1 MFAHVA
7 DAVKSP
13 ALVQI
18 GSNIMVARFE
28 TLKVYSALGAVRY
41 LLDTGAVSPDDTLVD
56 SSSGVYAYALALAC
70 HRYGLKCHIVGSP
83 AIDQTLRVQLEI
95 LGVTLDQ
102 LDPSPNLKFDQ
113 GRRVAHI
120 KQLLQ
125 RNPKMH
131 WMRQYHDGIHYLGY
145 REFAELVLREL
156 DASRLT
162 VVGGVGT
169 GASTGALATYLREAG
184 HRTRLCG
191 VEPFGSVTFGGNAFE
206 DPAAVIAGIGAS
218 LPFENVR
225 HELYD
230 TIHWIS
236 FDYSMSACVHL
247 LREHAL
253 FAGLSTGA
261 SYLAARWEAGRD
273 PDSRYLFIAADTGHR
288 YVDKVFAQHR
298 TALPLEDLR
307 PAPIAAPEALRFPWS
322 VMEWQRQP
330 KPVEWQT
337 RARHG
342 DLVPEPA

>member
-1 MFAHVA
+1 MFTHVA
-7 DAVKSP
+7 DAVRSP
-13 ALVQI
+13 ALVGI
-18 GSNIMVARFE
+18 GSNITVARFE
-28 TLKVYSALGAVRY
+28 TLKVYSALGAVKF
-41 LLDTGAVSPDDTLVD
+41 LLDTGAVSQDDTLID

-70 HRYGLKCHIVGSP
+70 HRYGLRCHIVGSP
-83 AIDQTLRVQLEI
+83 AIDRTLRVQLEI

-125 RNPKMH
+125 DNPRMH
-131 WMRQYHDGIHYLGY
+131 WMRQYHDSIHYLGY
-145 REFAELVLREL
+145 QEFADLVQREL
-156 DASRLT
+156 DVPRLT

-184 HRTRLCG
+184 RHTRLCG
-191 VEPFGSVTFGGNAFE
+191 VEPFGSVTFGGAAFE

-236 FDYSMSACVHL
+236 FDYSMSACIHL

-253 FAGLSTGA
+253 FVGLSTGA
-261 SYLAARWEAGRD
+261 SYLAARWEASRD
-273 PDSRYLFIAADTGHR
+273 PESHYLFIAADTGHR
-288 YVDKVFAQHR
+288 YVDKVFSQHHL
-298 TALPLEDLR
+298 ALRVADLEPTPIAGPEDLS
-307 PAPIAAPEALRFPWS
+307 FPWS
-322 VMEWQRQP
+322 VMEWQRQR
-330 KPVEWQT
+330 QLD
-337 RARHG
+337 R
-342 DLVPEPA
+342 LVPQPA